1 MSATLMTPPLAK
13 TPLHDWHV
21 AHRGRM
27 VDFAGWS
34 MPVQYESIVAE
45 HEAVRKAVGL
55 FDISHMGRLTF
66 AGAGADRVSRWL
78 AHSPRQRHAA
88 RADSL

>member
-1 MSATLMTPPLAK
+1 MTAAAGRK

-45 HEAVRKAVGL
+45 HEAVRKRVGL

-66 AGAGADRVSRWL
+66 TGPGAAAFLGWL
-78 AHSPRQRHAA
+78 AHPPRRRHAA
-88 RADSL
+88 RANPL